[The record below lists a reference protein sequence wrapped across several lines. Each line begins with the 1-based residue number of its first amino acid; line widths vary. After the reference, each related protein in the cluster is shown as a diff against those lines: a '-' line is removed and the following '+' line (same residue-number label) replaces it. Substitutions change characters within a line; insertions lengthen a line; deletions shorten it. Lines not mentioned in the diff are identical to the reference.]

1 LLGKHQNNHFQ
12 LFTYICDRFNKEF
25 MVMVIKEGSDRNTIL
40 KLWERLKKSN
50 KGFSAKSYCGV
61 IKLKSHPLEIQKK
74 LRDEWK

>member
-1 LLGKHQNNHFQ
+1 
-12 LFTYICDRFNKEF
+12 
-25 MVMVIKEGSDRNTIL
+25 MVIKEGSDRNTIL